1 MKQKPPP
8 ICPPTYQLTNLP
20 AYQLTNL
27 PAYQLANL
35 PTSFF
40 LIFFHTFAHSFPS
53 FPIMSIIINNITK
66 IYGAQKALDSISL
79 DIKPGGITGLLGPN
93 GAGKS
98 TLMKILTCFIPPTSG
113 DASVCGFDVLE
124 QSIEVRKKVGYLP
137 ENNPLY
143 LDLYVREFLSFIA
156 GTHQLKGN
164 ISGRVSE
171 MVEITGLQTEQHK
184 KIGALSKGY
193 RQRVGLAQAMIHDP
207 EVLILDEP
215 TSGLDPNQLLE
226 IRRLIT
232 EVGKTKTVVMSTH
245 IMQEVEAICT
255 RAIIIHHG
263 RIVADDTTQNLQHL
277 ASSQSVIRVEFGSP
291 VSAVLLKNI
300 PGVLDV
306 SLPETSSEYRISNI
320 EYRILKEMNSSGQ
333 EQSAVWQITAASGR
347 DIRADVFKFAVDNT
361 FTVLSLQR
369 EEQKLEEVFQELTR
383 N

>member
-1 MKQKPPP
+1 
-8 ICPPTYQLTNLP
+8 
-20 AYQLTNL
+20 
-27 PAYQLANL
+27 
-35 PTSFF
+35 
-40 LIFFHTFAHSFPS
+40 
-53 FPIMSIIINNITK
+53 MSIIINNITK
-66 IYGAQKALDSISL
+66 IYSAQKALDSISL
-79 DIKPGGITGLLGPN
+79 EIKPGGITGLLGPN

-164 ISGRVSE
+164 ISGRVSGMIE
-171 MVEITGLQTEQHK
+171 VTGLQTEQHK

-226 IRRLIT
+226 IRHLIT

-255 RAIIIHHG
+255 RAIIIHRGH
-263 RIVADDTTQNLQHL
+263 IVADDTTQNLQHL
-277 ASSQSVIRVEFGSP
+277 VTSQSVVRVEFGSP
-291 VSAVLLKNI
+291 VSAKLLKNI
-300 PGVLDV
+300 PGVLEV
-306 SLPETSSEYRISNI
+306 SLPETSNEYRISNI
-320 EYRILKEMNSSGQ
+320 EYRISKEMNSSAQ
-333 EQSAVWQITAASGR
+333 EQSAVWYINAASDR
-347 DIRADVFKFAVDNT
+347 DIRADVFKFAVDHK